1 MNDIHLR
8 GARPSDVH
16 TVGELTVQAYLAGQ
30 HLEVGDP
37 YEVTLRDVGTRLD
50 ITIIAELN
58 GEVVGSVTVCPNT
71 HPAAE
76 ISGDDEWEFR
86 FLAIRPDSW
95 GGGIARR
102 LIAECELRATQAG
115 AAAIAISV
123 IDQNER
129 AHQLYQRLGYVRA
142 PERDWSP
149 PRDTTVCGVST
160 VQLLA
165 YRKELPSPSAL

>member
-1 MNDIHLR
+1 MNHVQLR
-8 GARPSDVH
+8 GARPADAH

-30 HLEVGDP
+30 HLEAGDP
-37 YEVTLRDVGTRLD
+37 YESTLRDVASRLD
-50 ITIIAELN
+50 TTIIAELD
-58 GEVVGSVTVCPNT
+58 GEIVGSVTVCPNSNPT
-71 HPAAE
+71 AE
-76 ISGDDEWEFR
+76 IGGEGEWEFR

-102 LIAECELRATQAG
+102 LIAECELRAAQAG
-115 AAAIAISV
+115 AEAIVISV

-129 AHQLYQRLGYVRA
+129 AHRLYQRLGYLRT

-165 YRKELPSPSAL
+165 YRKDLDSPSAL

>member
-8 GARPSDVH
+8 GARPSDIH

-30 HLEVGDP
+30 HLEAGDP
-37 YEVTLRDVGTRLD
+37 YEVTLRDVATRLD

-58 GEVVGSVTVCPNT
+58 GEVVGSVTVCPHT
-71 HPAAE
+71 DPAAE

-95 GGGIARR
+95 GSGIARR
-102 LIAECELRATQAG
+102 LIAECESRAAHAG

-129 AHQLYQRLGYVRA
+129 AHRLYQRLGYVRA

-149 PRDTTVCGVST
+149 LQDTTVCGVST
-160 VQLLA
+160 VRLLA
-165 YRKELPSPSAL
+165 YRKELASPSAL